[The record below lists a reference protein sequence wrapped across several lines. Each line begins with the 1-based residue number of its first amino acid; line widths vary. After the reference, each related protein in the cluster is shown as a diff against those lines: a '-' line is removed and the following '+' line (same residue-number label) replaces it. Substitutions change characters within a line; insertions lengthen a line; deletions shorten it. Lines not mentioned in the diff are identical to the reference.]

1 MFQEMSGP
9 QLSKEAVKSAMKAR
23 RRLEATPN
31 IILNDEIMD
40 HYHQV
45 DMVDN

>member
-1 MFQEMSGP
+1 MFQDASGP
-9 QLSKEAVKSAMKAR
+9 QLSKETAKSAMKGR
-23 RRLEATPN
+23 KRL
-31 IILNDEIMD
+31 DEIMD